1 MGVLKFIFFIYF
13 CPEKRESMKKRSFI
27 TLLLGVFLL
36 FNCNNVPQATIEGI
50 LTEAAGKTL
59 YLDALGVDRVEIADS
74 VKLKEDGAFSFNVPQ
89 PECYDFY
96 RLRCESEMVNVCVD
110 STETIHVEAA
120 LPTMSI
126 AYQVTGSENNVKLRE
141 LVLKQIE
148 LQNAVRM
155 LIRNGGPE
163 TGVTRARINDLVQQ
177 YKDSVRIQYIYADP
191 SKPYAYFALFQ
202 RLGGGLIF
210 DPVSTRDDVKAFAAV
225 ATNLD
230 LFYPEATRTKN
241 LRNIALKG
249 MSNTRPARPVDMK
262 ALESKIVEAGVIDI
276 DLADADG
283 VQHKL
288 TDLKGKVVLLSFC
301 AYAQENSAMNVLTL
315 RELYSQYADQGF
327 EIYQVG
333 LDENEHYWK
342 MAVDNLPWICVRDA
356 DTRWFITRNGQ
367 PVFDS
372 RYASLYGVKTL
383 PTSFLINRDNEL
395 TIRIDDESALAAAV
409 ADAMK

>member
-1 MGVLKFIFFIYF
+1 
-13 CPEKRESMKKRSFI
+13 MKKQTFI
-27 TLLLGVFLL
+27 AVVLGSFLL
-36 FNCNNVPQATIEGI
+36 VNCNHAPQATIEGT
-50 LTEAAGKTL
+50 LSEAVGKTL
-59 YLDALGVDRVEIADS
+59 YLDALGVDKVEVADS
-74 VKLKEDGAFSFNVPQ
+74 VKLKEDGSFRFYVPQ

-96 RLRCESEMVNVCVD
+96 RLRCERELVNVCVD

-126 AYQVTGSENNVKLRE
+126 AYQVTGSADNVKLKE

-148 LQNAVRM
+148 LQNAVRT

-163 TGVTRARINDLVQQ
+163 TGVTRSKINSLVQQ
-177 YKDSVRIQYIYADP
+177 YKDSVRIHYIYADP
-191 SKPYAYFALFQ
+191 SKPCAYFALFQ
-202 RLGGGLIF
+202 RLGGSLIF
-210 DPVSTRDDVKAFAAV
+210 DPLSTRDDVKAFAAV

-230 LFYPEATRTKN
+230 LFYPEATRTRN

-249 MSNTRPARPVDMK
+249 MSNTRPARKVDVSE
-262 ALESKIVEAGVIDI
+262 LESKIVESGVIDI

-288 TDLKGKVVLLSFC
+288 TDLNGKVVLLSFC
-301 AYAQENSAMNVLTL
+301 AYAQESSALSVLTL
-315 RELYSQYADQGF
+315 RELYNQYAAQGF

-356 DTRWFITRNGQ
+356 DTQWYLTRSGL
-367 PVFDS
+367 PVFES
-372 RYASLYGVKTL
+372 RYASMYGVRSL
-383 PTSFLINRDNEL
+383 PTYFLINRDNEL
-395 TIRIDDESALAAAV
+395 TVRIDDEKALADAV
-409 ADAMK
+409 AEAMK